1 MKGLKILY
9 RSTNSTNSSFRLI
22 RDAYQPYL
30 SEFMGRAP
38 TPNQPFS
45 RSPPI
50 GGKQMGR
57 DVKWMLATPIAGHIK
72 TLQRQYEVNKLLS
85 IDYNDLH
92 ALENKIVARI
102 CGVNDPSLLSL
113 PSNSKCYFN
122 EGEGQGYKGL
132 TIYKSLERISE
143 FRDVGRCCKAVCEK
157 GDLLYTLK
165 LDRTC
170 TEILQKT
177 EIGSTNEKIHDF
189 CNSN

>member
-1 MKGLKILY
+1 
-9 RSTNSTNSSFRLI
+9 
-22 RDAYQPYL
+22 
-30 SEFMGRAP
+30 MGRAP

-143 FRDVGRCCKAVCEK
+143 FRDVGRCCKAVCEQ
-157 GDLLYTLK
+157 GNLSYTLK
-165 LDRTC
+165 NDQTC
-170 TEILQKT
+170 LQNLFNRKN
-177 EIGSTNEKIHDF
+177 GSTNVTFQDF
-189 CNSN
+189 CNSNLITTPDMQQTFAEMNQHIKSEGTVSFLL